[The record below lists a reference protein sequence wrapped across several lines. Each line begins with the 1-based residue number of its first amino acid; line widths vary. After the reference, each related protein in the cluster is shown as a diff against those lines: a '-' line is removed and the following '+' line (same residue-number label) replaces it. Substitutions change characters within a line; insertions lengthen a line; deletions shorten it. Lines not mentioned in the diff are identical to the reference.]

1 MLYGIHT
8 ILLSHVACMQ
18 LMEILDLGTYPRA
31 SSGEF
36 FHGDITVLVYTVLHI
51 AGFAGFGITGGGGG
65 VR

>member
-1 MLYGIHT
+1 
-8 ILLSHVACMQ
+8 MQ

-51 AGFAGFGITGGGGG
+51 AGFAGFGIGKGGVGGGGEL
-65 VR
+65 R